1 MITVRSILGNTRSE
15 RKFRELFEIFQRE
28 NKVER
33 VLLSRMEAQRS
44 RIRRT
49 SDRGTDV
56 AISLDN
62 GFSLKHG
69 DVLLVEE
76 NRLILVEYEP
86 EDVLG
91 FKIIGKLPFEQKIA
105 VAIKLGHIIG
115 NLHKPL
121 STKGEMVYVPL
132 QSEAEVETLKKNLTP
147 VIQFL
152 DINHARMV
160 FEPDEAINLHIH

>member
-1 MITVRSILGNTRSE
+1 MITVRSILGNVRSE
-15 RKFRELFEIFQRE
+15 GKLRELFENFQIE

-49 SDRGTDV
+49 SDRGTDI

-62 GFSLKHG
+62 GFALKHG

-91 FKIIGKLPFEQKIA
+91 FKIIGNLPYEQKIT

-121 STKGEMVYVPL
+121 STKGEVIYVPL
-132 QSEAEVETLKKNLTP
+132 QSEAEAGVLKKNLAP

-152 DINHARMV
+152 DIHHERMV
-160 FEPDEAINLHIH
+160 FEPDEAINLHTH